1 MRKLWIDEDN
11 PIFKHSM
18 LLDSELAAIFYE
30 YTDRLKQE
38 HDQEIQEKKNKALSE
53 LSIYLKT
60 VNSTLVEKSN
70 TWESLYENLIND
82 HRFQSNKNFQNLNKL
97 IF

>member
-1 MRKLWIDEDN
+1 
-11 PIFKHSM
+11 M